1 MAQRGRPR
9 KTDTRPNASSDD
21 RTSYR
26 CTRCG
31 RDYKVQRGN
40 FPYSQ
45 SSLNDGNNHYSPIC
59 YTCVDELFEHYS
71 KVLGSETAA
80 LRRICSKLDMYFSLD
95 VYAMTEKSSM
105 DASRIG
111 MYASKLGLKSFK
123 GKTFDTTM
131 DEERDGNEDELR
143 FTVPKKVRKFF
154 GEGFDNSDYEFL
166 NDQYNDWV
174 SRYECKTK
182 AQEDLFKDLSFAQ
195 LNVVKAQRNGD
206 IKKVNE
212 CIAAKQTIM
221 KSQAITPLQRNDSAL
236 GDQNTFGTL
245 IKKWEDERPIPE
257 PAEEWKDVDGI
268 VHYITVYFL
277 GHICRMFGL
286 QNRYSRLYEQEMS
299 KYRVERPEQEE
310 DAEVTFETTFKDM
323 MVNE

>member
-9 KTDTRPNASSDD
+9 KTDSRPNASSDD

-31 RDYKVQRGN
+31 RDYKTQRGN

-59 YTCVDELFEHYS
+59 YTCVDELYEHYTQ
-71 KVLGSETAA
+71 VLGSETAA

-95 VYAMTEKSSM
+95 VFAMTEKSGM
-105 DASRIG
+105 EASRVG
-111 MYASKLGLKSFK
+111 MYASKLSLRGWK

-131 DEERDGNEDELR
+131 DEERDSNEDELR
-143 FTVPKKVRKFF
+143 FTVSKKVRKFF
-154 GEGFDNSDYEFL
+154 GEGFENSDYEFL

-182 AQEDLFKDLSFAQ
+182 AQEDLFKDLSFVQ
-195 LNVVKAQRNGD
+195 LNEVKAQRSGD

-212 CIAAKQTIM
+212 CVDAKQRIM

-245 IKKWEDERPIPE
+245 IKKWENENPIPE

-268 VHYITVYFL
+268 VFYITVYFL
-277 GHICRMFGL
+277 GHLCHMFGL
-286 QNRYSRLYEQEMS
+286 QNRYSRMYEKEMA
-299 KYRVERPEQEE
+299 KFRVERPEQEE
-310 DAEVTFETTFKDM
+310 DSEVTFETTFKDM
-323 MVNE
+323 MLDE